1 MTAPTPSAAPSAA
14 TIPAGFSLV
23 LGGPLFQLLRRG
35 RLSDNTL
42 GLVHRRIIL
51 AIVVAWAPLLVLS
64 ALRGAAFGGGVALPF
79 LNDIECHVRFLL
91 AVPLLIGAER
101 IVHQRLQPMVRQFE
115 ARGLVPPD
123 ETAGFADAIARASR
137 LRNSVLAEVILLAL
151 VYVVGIEV
159 VWARYAAMHTGG
171 WYLAPGGGRLSAAG
185 LWFVLVSLPI
195 FQFLL
200 YRWYFRLF
208 IWVQFLWRVSRLDLD
223 LDAAHPDKAGGLGF
237 LGGSLAAFVPI
248 AAAHGVL
255 LSGMMA
261 NKIFY
266 ADAKLPD
273 FELEMAGAVAVLLT
287 VFAGPLLVFIVMLSR
302 VKRAGLRDYG
312 ALAQTYVREF
322 KSKWIQGGA
331 PADEPL
337 IGSADIQSLADLN
350 NSYGGVA
357 QMRFVPVSVSALI
370 QFVAAILLPV
380 LPLALTIMPAEE
392 VIQKLIGIVV

>member
-1 MTAPTPSAAPSAA
+1 MTPSTPPGVPSAD
-14 TIPAGFSLV
+14 AGRFSLV

-35 RLSDNTL
+35 RLTDDAL

-51 AIVVAWAPLLVLS
+51 AVAVTWPPLLVLS
-64 ALRGAAFGGGVALPF
+64 ALRGAAFGGGVTLPF

-101 IVHQRLQPMVRQFE
+101 IVHQRMQPMVRQFE
-115 ARGLVPPD
+115 ARGLVPPG
-123 ETAGFADAIARASR
+123 EKARFADAVARASR
-137 LRNSVLAEVILLAL
+137 LRNSVLAEVVLLAL

-171 WYLAPGGGRLSAAG
+171 WYLAPGGGRLSVAG

-223 LDAAHPDKAGGLGF
+223 LQAAHPDKAGGLGF

-261 NKIFY
+261 NKILY
-266 ADAKLPD
+266 AGAKLPD

-287 VFAGPLLVFIVMLSR
+287 VFAGPLLVFTLMLSR
-302 VKRAGLRDYG
+302 VKRAGLGEYG
-312 ALAQTYVREF
+312 SLAQTYVREF
-322 KSKWIQGGA
+322 RTKWIRGGA

-350 NSYGGVA
+350 NSYGAVA
-357 QMRFVPVSVSALI
+357 QMRFVPLSATGVI
-370 QFVAAILLPV
+370 QFVAAILLPI